1 MTMVYLFIPLTI
13 EAMSPEGGDG
23 WNENEIGFGAEV
35 INVGDVDDDGIL
47 EVVVGCSDNRVRIY
61 EGENHTLEWE
71 SPQFTMNISNILI
84 EDIDDDSSTE
94 FAVLTD
100 RIRLFEGNDKTEI
113 WNISFSNFTAITLGN
128 SNLNASAGLVAGT
141 NDSRVILFVSDAIY
155 YEFDLSD
162 HLDNISFLDATEN
175 GLLVAAD
182 GKKII
187 TFTSISQDVETEL
200 EITELET
207 ITALTVYDDP
217 QGEDLIIAADDE
229 RPYIYN
235 LTGGHYIRKGPK
247 ISEISDFHLEIF
259 DIPKE
264 RDSVPDI
271 VVISDEFTY
280 ILPDLME
287 YESFYWLRTRDMRS
301 FHTTDFDGDGTKE
314 MILGYED
321 GYIYDEIIFVESQLP
336 IIPLTISIVAALL
349 LTIIVHKYPE
359 WYVVDTVGLVMA
371 IGAVVILGVTFAILP
386 AVVLLI
392 ILAIYDAISVYK
404 TKHMITLADSVIDLN
419 LPVLLVIP
427 KKLSYSYRK
436 EKPRLKEQLEEGKE
450 REAMFMGLGD
460 IVIPSLLI
468 VSAISFL
475 PANSGAFGLT
485 TNVLVAIGTMI
496 GILIGFSVLMRF
508 VLKGNPQAGL
518 PLLNSGAL
526 LGYAI
531 TYILVYGELT
541 LGFNLNFM

>member
-1 MTMVYLFIPLTI
+1 
-13 EAMSPEGGDG
+13 
-23 WNENEIGFGAEV
+23 
-35 INVGDVDDDGIL
+35 VDDDGIL

-61 EGENHTLEWE
+61 EGENQTLEWT
-71 SPQFTMNISNILI
+71 SPQFAMNISSILI
-84 EDIDDDSSTE
+84 EDIDGNGSTD

-100 RIRLFEGNDKTEI
+100 RIRLFEGDDKTEI
-113 WNISFSNFTAITLGN
+113 WNISFSNFTTITLGN
-128 SNLNASAGLVAGT
+128 TNLNGSAGLVAGT
-141 NDSRVILFVSDAIY
+141 NDSSVILFVSDAVY

-182 GKKII
+182 GKKIV
-187 TFTSISQDVETEL
+187 TFTSISSEVETEL
-200 EITELET
+200 EITELES
-207 ITALTVYDDP
+207 ITALEVYNDP
-217 QGEDLIIAADDE
+217 QGEDLIITADGE

-235 LTGGHYIRKGPK
+235 LTGENYIRKGPK
-247 ISEISDFHLEIF
+247 ISGIFDFHLESF
-259 DIPKE
+259 NIPKE
-264 RDSVPDI
+264 QDTVPK
-271 VVISDEFTY
+271 
-280 ILPDLME
+280 
-287 YESFYWLRTRDMRS
+287 YESFYWLRTGDLRS
-301 FHTTDFDGDGTKE
+301 FHSTDFDGDGTKD

-475 PANSGAFGLT
+475 PANSGFLGLA
-485 TNVLVAIGTMI
+485 TNVLVGIGTMI

>member
-1 MTMVYLFIPLTI
+1 
-13 EAMSPEGGDG
+13 
-23 WNENEIGFGAEV
+23 
-35 INVGDVDDDGIL
+35 VDDDGIL

-61 EGENHTLEWE
+61 EGENQTLEWT
-71 SPQFTMNISNILI
+71 SPQFAMNISSILI
-84 EDIDDDSSTE
+84 EDLDYDGSEDIAILSDGIWLYHGSNKS
-94 FAVLTD
+94 
-100 RIRLFEGNDKTEI
+100 EI
-113 WNISFSNFTAITLGN
+113 WNVSSEEFTTITTREIGDNDLAV
-128 SNLNASAGLVAGT
+128 LFAGT
-141 NDSRVILFVSDAIY
+141 QDAQVLMLFNDTIVYIA
-155 YEFDLSD
+155 DLTD
-162 HLDNISFLDATEN
+162 YLDNITYLDIADNLTY
-175 GLLVAAD
+175 VAAD
-182 GKKII
+182 MNKIVL
-187 TFTSISQDVETEL
+187 FTSDLAGITIQQ
-200 EITELET
+200 EITELEQ
-207 ITALTVYDDP
+207 INALTLYQDP

-235 LTGGHYIRKGPK
+235 LTGENYIRKGPK
-247 ISEISDFHLEIF
+247 ISGIFDFHLESF
-259 DIPKE
+259 NIPKE
-264 RDSVPDI
+264 QDTVPDI

-280 ILPDLME
+280 ILPDLMK
-287 YESFYWLRTRDMRS
+287 YESFYWLRTGDLRS
-301 FHTTDFDGDGTKE
+301 FHSTDFDGDGTKD

-475 PANSGAFGLT
+475 PANSGFLGLA
-485 TNVLVAIGTMI
+485 TNVLVGIGTMI